1 MHARLLIDGYNL
13 AHKLDLKI
21 TKETLERAR
30 EEVQRKVSLYISR
43 KKIKA
48 TIVYDGRWILGA
60 AQTLGNLEIVFTD
73 CGETADSRIK
83 KMIDDASGQKSL
95 CVVTSDNAI
104 LRYAEISRVATMRSE
119 DFLAALRSM
128 ERNSGGKPTPRA
140 ESKPNCDAAEIEEW
154 KKAFEAP
161 PSAPESDQP

>member
-1 MHARLLIDGYNL
+1 MHKRLLIDGYNL
-13 AHKLDLKI
+13 AHKLNLKI

-30 EEVQRKVSLYISR
+30 GEVQRKVSLYIGR

-60 AQTLGNLEIVFTD
+60 AQTLGNLEIVFTAD
-73 CGETADSRIK
+73 GETADSRIK

-95 CVVTSDNAI
+95 CVISSDNAI

-119 DFLAALRSM
+119 DFLAELSSM
-128 ERNSGGKPTPRA
+128 ETKRGGKPKPRA
-140 ESKPNCDAAEIEEW
+140 ESKPDCDAAEIEEW
-154 KKAFEAP
+154 KKAFAAP
-161 PSAPESDQP
+161 PSASEGDQP